1 MNHTD
6 KKLGD
11 NMSETITE
19 QTKGSSR
26 RQMLTRAGFLG
37 AAALGSGML
46 NFSKQSEADGALGVT
61 FPLDN
66 RGRKFRVNDYDI
78 LNFAL
83 NLEYLEAEY
92 YQRAAF
98 GTPLSAADTGLNATN
113 VVGGTQVPFAIPAVQ
128 QYANEIAAD
137 ELNHVRFLRSALGKK
152 AVVEP
157 AINFTDTFT
166 ALAIGAGVI
175 QAGQTFDPFANDLNF
190 LLGSFVFE
198 DVGVTAYN
206 GAAPFISKSAYLT
219 AAAGILAVEAYHAA
233 EIRTLIFQ
241 QGSAAVTIAN
251 QISAFRDAASNAVMV
266 AGAVQ
271 NTDQGVNNSDGTANI
286 VPTDANSLAFARTF
300 GQVLN
305 IVYGSTATVTANTS
319 PNVGG
324 FFPNGLNG
332 RIK

>member
-1 MNHTD
+1 
-6 KKLGD
+6 
-11 NMSETITE
+11 MSETNLE
-19 QTKGSSR
+19 QNIEKKGTNR
-26 RQMLTRAGFLG
+26 RQLLTRAGFLG
-37 AAALGSGML
+37 AAALGSGVL
-46 NFSKQSEADGALGVT
+46 NVGKQSEADGVAVVT

-66 RGRKFRVNDYDI
+66 RGRKFRVNDFDI

-83 NLEYLEAEY
+83 NLEYLEAEF

-98 GTPLSAADTGLNATN
+98 GTPLSSADTGLATSN
-113 VVGGTQVPFAIPAVQ
+113 VVGGTMVPFAIPAVQ

-137 ELNHVRFLRSALGKK
+137 ELNHVRFLRQALGKR

-166 ALAIGAGVI
+166 ALAIGAGII

-190 LLGSFVFE
+190 LLGAFVFE
-198 DVGVTAYN
+198 DVGVTAYH
-206 GAAPFISKSAYLT
+206 GAATYIANTGYLT

-241 QGSAAVTIAN
+241 QGSTAINIAN
-251 QISAFRDAASNAVMV
+251 EISAFRDLASNAVMV
-266 AGAVQ
+266 PGAIQ
-271 NTDQGVNNSDGTANI
+271 NTDQGVDNSDGTANI
-286 VPTDANSLAFARTF
+286 VPADSNSLAFSRTF

-305 IVYGSTATVTANTS
+305 IVYGSTATVTADTA
-319 PNVGG
+319 PAVGG

-332 RIK
+332 RIR